1 VANARDK
8 RVRELEQEADRYR
21 AAAEHTLE
29 HLEWCVKYLHRIR
42 KPELANQ
49 LERNRKQILDRL

>member
-1 VANARDK
+1 VVNARDK

-29 HLEWCVKYLHRIR
+29 HLKWCVNYLHKIR
-42 KPELANQ
+42 KPKLANQ
-49 LERNRKQILDRL
+49 LERNRKEILGRL